1 MHIANI
7 MELNPDRIRSKQSE
21 KDEEERANH
30 LGDGDDEVAELGVNG
45 GLALEAAGDG
55 LGQRPEGKGPQLRHR
70 QRHSPGIDP
79 KYRAGEGRK
88 RRRRLFGFAWLNAE
102 H

>member
-1 MHIANI
+1 
-7 MELNPDRIRSKQSE
+7 MELKPERIRTKQSK

-45 GLALEAAGDG
+45 GLALAAAGNG
-55 LGQRPEGKGPQLRHR
+55 FGQRPESKGPQLRHR

-79 KYRAGEGRK
+79 NTGRGKEG